1 VEIARRAAPI
11 AVGVLIGLL
20 AAGLLG
26 LLIVEPRGEA
36 IRLLP
41 PPSPAPLRVHVSG
54 AVAHPGVYSLPRGS
68 IVQQA
73 IEAAGGA
80 LTDADLDR
88 VNLAA
93 PVDDGQQV
101 RVPFV
106 TQPPPEGAT
115 AVLPGPDPPATG
127 LVNINTATA
136 PELELLPGIG
146 PSLAQSI
153 VAYREAHGLFREV
166 EDLLDV
172 PGIGPAKLEQIRAL
186 VTVE

>member
-1 VEIARRAAPI
+1 MAGRAAPI
-11 AVGVLIGLL
+11 LLGVLIGLL
-20 AAGLLG
+20 AAGLLW
-26 LLIVEPRGEA
+26 LLIAAPHGEA
-36 IRLLP
+36 VRLIP
-41 PPSPAPLRVHVSG
+41 PPTPAPLRVHVSG

-73 IEAAGGA
+73 IEAAGGSLA
-80 LTDADLDR
+80 EADLDH

-93 PVDDGQQV
+93 SLDDGQQV
-101 RVPFV
+101 RVPFQA
-106 TQPPPEGAT
+106 QPPVDGAT
-115 AVLPGPDPPATG
+115 AAPDPPTAG

-146 PSLAQSI
+146 PSLAQGI
-153 VAYREAHGLFREV
+153 VAYREAHGLFSEI

-172 PGIGPAKLEQIRAL
+172 PGIGPAKLEQIRGL